1 MKDYVMVLPKSGK
14 AILFD
19 LENLIVFDSKEVF
32 RNSEI
37 SIIADANVIIK
48 ETNDKYT
55 LFKVEKSQ

>member
-1 MKDYVMVLPKSGK
+1 MVLPKSGK